1 MNISIV
7 IFYFDFFNPMHPHL
21 PPNLIV
27 EFNKENPKVRAKLCE
42 LLIPNITDLIHERM
56 GRSYDPADLTQEVF
70 RKFLSQKKT
79 YKTMRRLENYMQSIV
94 NSSCTDVEKKEKGRK
109 SHAPYISDYLVN
121 VQNQN
126 TENLRNIRLFQRLT
140 DLAVEMLPARSKEV
154 YIWSYCEGLS
164 IRETAEKMGISI
176 STVENLRNFAFKKLR
191 IELHEKPGN
200 TGIHIFWWICI
211 PFLIF
216 YMLIQKMLS

>member
-1 MNISIV
+1 MSISSV
-7 IFYFDFFNPMHPHL
+7 TLYLDFFNPMHPHL

-27 EFNKENPKVRAKLCE
+27 EFNKENPKVRAKVCE

-79 YKTMRRLENYMQSIV
+79 YKTMRRLENYVQSIV

-140 DLAVEMLPARSKEV
+140 DLAVEMLPARSREV
-154 YIWSYCEGLS
+154 YMLSYCEELS

-176 STVENLRNFAFKKLR
+176 STVENLKNIILKKLK
-191 IELHEKPGN
+191 IEVRERPGN
-200 TGIHIFWWICI
+200 IGGRFFWWICV